1 MNPDRWH
8 DVDRLLQAA
17 LEHPPA
23 TRSEFLRL
31 ACAGDQA
38 LEREVRSLLSSQEQA
53 GNFLEAPAIE
63 VAAREL
69 ALDRDRDAQQGCD
82 PIIGQSI
89 SHYRIVKKLGSGGM
103 GVVYAAED
111 VRLHR
116 LAALKFLPDEAAGGP
131 QARARFQREARA
143 ASALNHANICT
154 VYDIGEHDG
163 RPFLAMEHLEGA
175 DLRQHLRL
183 HTLEME
189 TVLRWGVE
197 IADALDAAHAAGIVH
212 RDVKPANIFVTERG
226 HAKIL
231 DFGLAQLRLPGGI
244 SEAIT
249 ATGIAMGTVGYMSP
263 EQMRGEPLDAR
274 TDLYSFGMVLSEMAA
289 GAPLLPGG
297 RLSEAL
303 PPELRRI
310 VSKCLEN
317 DRELRYQHTSEIR
330 ADLLRLK
337 RDSDSGRPAA
347 SGKPASGEKR
357 WKAWIG
363 VFVLAACVVA
373 AYTYLG
379 AARKLTDKDT
389 IVLADFT
396 NTTGDPVFDGTL
408 RQGLAIELG
417 QSPFLSLI
425 SEERIQRVLPLMGQ
439 PKDAHLTPELARE
452 ICQRTG
458 SAAVLEGS
466 IAPLGNQYVLS
477 LRAKDCN
484 TGGILDAEQ
493 VQPAKKE
500 DVLNALSQIA
510 RRFRTRVGESL
521 ATIEKHDVLLE
532 ATSPSIEALN
542 ALSTGVK
549 VSRSNGEAAGVPFV
563 KRAIELDPRFAM
575 AHAMLARFY
584 ADMGES
590 VLSADATR
598 KAYELRDRASD
609 NERFFITFTY
619 DRQVTGNLEKALQT
633 LEVWVRTYPREVN
646 AHGLISGFSSQ
657 GTGRYEETIK
667 EAEIAIGIDPD
678 VTPAYLNLTYANLY
692 LGRMREAE
700 AAIQRLSGRKQEI
713 PDLWI
718 ARYHLAFLK
727 GDRAGMDAE
736 AARATGKPGA
746 EDSMLHEESMVSAG
760 SGRVRMARGMSRR
773 AVDLARQAGERER
786 AALFAAGA
794 AVWEGFV
801 GNAPAARR
809 GATAAL
815 ELSKGRDAEYGAAF
829 ALALAGD
836 FFRSQS
842 LADDLASRFPEDTTV
857 QVNYLPALGALF
869 ELNRGSSRNAM
880 ERLQAAV
887 PYDLALPGTALF
899 GHYGALYP
907 VYVRGLACLAGHQ
920 GAEAAAEFRKI
931 LDHRGLVLVD
941 PVGAMARLEL
951 GRAFVLLG
959 DVNKAKTAYQ
969 DFLAL
974 WRDADPDIPILKEA
988 RAEYAR
994 LQ

>member
-17 LEHPPA
+17 LERPPA
-23 TRSEFLRL
+23 TRSEYLRL
-31 ACAGDQA
+31 ACGGDEA

-63 VAAREL
+63 VAARGL
-69 ALDRDRDAQQGCD
+69 ALDRNRDAQQSRD

-89 SHYRIVKKLGSGGM
+89 SHYRIVRKLGSGGM

-111 VRLHR
+111 VRLQR
-116 LAALKFLPDEAAGGP
+116 LAALKFLPEEAAGDP
-131 QARARFQREARA
+131 HTRARFQREARA

-154 VYDIGEHDG
+154 VYDIGEHEG
-163 RPFLAMEHLEGA
+163 SPFLAMEHLEGA

-183 HTLEME
+183 RALEME
-189 TVLRWGVE
+189 TVLRLGIE

-212 RDVKPANIFVTERG
+212 RDIKPANIFVTERG
-226 HAKIL
+226 HAKVL

-244 SEAIT
+244 SET
-249 ATGIAMGTVGYMSP
+249 LTGTGIAMGTVGYMSP

-274 TDLYSFGMVLSEMAA
+274 SDLYSFGMVLYEMAT

-317 DRELRYQHTSEIR
+317 DRELRYQQASEIR

-347 SGKPASGEKR
+347 SVKPAGAKR
-357 WKAWIG
+357 WSAWIG
-363 VFVLAACVVA
+363 AAVLAASVVA

-452 ICQRTG
+452 ICLRTG
-458 SAAVLEGS
+458 SAAILEGS
-466 IAPLGNQYVLS
+466 IAPLGSQYVLS
-477 LRAKDCN
+477 LRAKDCH

-493 VQPAKKE
+493 VQSARKE
-500 DVLNALSQIA
+500 DVLSALSQIA

-549 VSRSNGEAAGVPFV
+549 VSRANGEAAGVPFV

-584 ADMGES
+584 ADLGES
-590 VLSADATR
+590 VLSADSTR
-598 KAYELRDRASD
+598 KAYDLRDRAGD

-633 LEVWVRTYPREVN
+633 LQVWVRTYPREVN
-646 AHGLISGFSSQ
+646 AHGFISGFSSQ

-678 VTPAYLNLTYANLY
+678 VTPAYLNLGYANLY
-692 LGRMREAE
+692 LERMREAE
-700 AAIQRLSGRKQEI
+700 AAIQRLSARKREI
-713 PDLWI
+713 PDLMI

-727 GDRAGMDAE
+727 GDQPGMDAE

-746 EDSMLHEESMVSAG
+746 EDTLLHVESMVSAG
-760 SGRVRMARGMSRR
+760 SGRAEMARGMSRR
-773 AVDLARQAGERER
+773 AVALARQAGERER

-794 AVWEGFV
+794 AVWEGFL

-815 ELSKGRDAEYGAAF
+815 ELSRGRDSEYGAAF

-836 FFRSQS
+836 FSRSQD
-842 LADDLASRFPEDTTV
+842 LADDLARRFPEDTTV
-857 QVNYLPALGALF
+857 QVSYLPALGGLF
-869 ELNRGSSRNAM
+869 ELNRGSPRNAM
-880 ERLQAAV
+880 ERLQTAV
-887 PYDLALPGTALF
+887 PYDLALPGTGLF
-899 GHYGALYP
+899 GYYGALYP
-907 VYVRGLACLAGHQ
+907 AYVRGLACLSAHQ
-920 GAEAAAEFRKI
+920 GTEAAAEFQRI
-931 LDHRGLVLVD
+931 LDHRGLVLAD
-941 PVGAMARLEL
+941 PMGAVARLQL
-951 GRAFVLLG
+951 GRSFALSG
-959 DVNKAKTAYQ
+959 DKNRAKSAYQ
-969 DFLAL
+969 DFLTL
-974 WRDADPDIPILKEA
+974 WKNADPDIPILKQA
-988 RAEYAR
+988 KAEYAR
-994 LQ
+994 L